1 MPAIKGNP
9 LSPTLGSLGDRWGYV
24 MWSVMLNIYIF
35 MTSED
40 ERTKNEYA
48 YFYDE
53 IVKDDLLKRQ
63 KNFSTHS
70 GPFVWTVAWSR
81 ENERFEYVAENGRTF
96 GFGIDDP
103 PPTPE
108 DLDCIMQ
115 LRPPIGWSPSDI
127 ADPVV
132 VVNGLPVT
140 SEEASAPTLK
150 AILS

>member
-40 ERTKNEYA
+40 ERTKNEYD

-103 PPTPE
+103 PRHQRISIASCSYAPP
-108 DLDCIMQ
+108 LDGPRAISQTQ
-115 LRPPIGWSPSDI
+115 LWSLM
-127 ADPVV
+127 VYR
-132 VVNGLPVT
+132 
-140 SEEASAPTLK
+140 
-150 AILS
+150 